1 MTSRGYRP
9 HAQAAGYGLRWLIGT
24 RREEIAISTLMRA
37 EIARRFCRC
46 LQATYG
52 RSQLR
57 ERAFRPLE
65 IPLVPGSSSSAH
77 GGANGGRARVTSRRA
92 PRRALQKRVQSR
104 AYAPPQGPPTRS
116 PPITQDTTITVA
128 AAHTLTRVGGPKPPR
143 HGPSLHTAK
152 TGNEA
157 HHCGQSRPLIFST
170 HLARRP
176 PARWR
181 SGSAQHTRQHARTSS

>member
-1 MTSRGYRP
+1 MAYWHTARGDRDLDSHESR
-9 HAQAAGYGLRWLIGT
+9 L
-24 RREEIAISTLMRA
+24 
-37 EIARRFCRC
+37 IARRFCRC

-116 PPITQDTTITVA
+116 PPITRDATIPLA
-128 AAHTLTRVGGPKPPR
+128 AAHTLAAFFSSPAASHAPLRPGPRGRARCARALLPR
-143 HGPSLHTAK
+143 QT
-152 TGNEA
+152 E
-157 HHCGQSRPLIFST
+157 
-170 HLARRP
+170 RRIAP
-176 PARWR
+176 GR
-181 SGSAQHTRQHARTSS
+181 GSAPCSSHEGVLEPASG